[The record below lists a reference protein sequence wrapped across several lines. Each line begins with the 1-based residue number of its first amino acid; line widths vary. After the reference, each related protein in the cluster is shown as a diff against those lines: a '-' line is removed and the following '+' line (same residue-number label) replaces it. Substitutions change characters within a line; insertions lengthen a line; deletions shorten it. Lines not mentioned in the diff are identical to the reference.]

1 MKKRRRLTQKAAM
14 EATAKLRAKVLRDI
28 KKRLYFL
35 MHGYAVTFIAFR
47 LTMPPDKV
55 EAILKGET
63 DLTLEQLSDL
73 ALAVG
78 CRLEPKIIRRAA
90 STRNTRP

>member
-1 MKKRRRLTQKAAM
+1 MNKRQRNKTSASSH
-14 EATAKLRAKVLRDI
+14 TKLLAKVLRDI

-47 LTMPPDKV
+47 LTMPPKKV
-55 EAILKGET
+55 EAILNGET

-78 CRLEPKIIRRAA
+78 CRLEPKLHKAKREVRRG
-90 STRNTRP
+90 R

>member
-1 MKKRRRLTQKAAM
+1 MNKRQHKKAVAA
-14 EATAKLRAKVLRDI
+14 ATAKLKAKVLRDI

-47 LTMPPDKV
+47 LTLPPNKV
-55 EAILKGET
+55 EEMLKGEI

-78 CRLEPKIIRRAA
+78 CRLEPKLHKSRNAA
-90 STRNTRP
+90 PERDTQ